1 MTRNSQAAR
10 VLDPRADDAF
20 APEADG
26 AIMMRRVS
34 EGLAIMPEGMELEH
48 GGRLESVDIAW
59 RLVGPDDA
67 PVVAVMG
74 GISAHRHV
82 AGGDD
87 VPGWWSTLVG
97 PGAGIDTE
105 RFRVLSFDWLGG
117 SDGTTGPAE
126 ISGPAQPFPAVSPFD
141 QAAVLAR
148 LADQLGISRFRAVV
162 GASYG
167 GMVGLAFAAR
177 HRRRLER
184 LVVLSAAHEP
194 HPLATAWRSVQ
205 RNVVRLGLAH
215 GAGPDALAIAR
226 GLAMTTYRS
235 PREFATRFAGAPEAH
250 GDRFRFPVDG
260 YLEAHGRR
268 FADRVR
274 PEAYLCLSESIDLQ
288 RVSPRDVVTPTTLV
302 AVGDDLLVPLDQM
315 RSLAASIAGP
325 CGLVEIDSLYGHD
338 AFLKEDAL
346 LAPLFNET
354 LEGRRP

>member
-20 APEADG
+20 APAAGG

-34 EGLAIMPEGMELEH
+34 EGLAIMPEGMDLEH
-48 GGRLESVDIAW
+48 GGRLESVEIAW
-59 RLVGPDDA
+59 RLVGPEEA

-87 VPGWWSTLVG
+87 VPGWWSALVG

-117 SDGTTGPAE
+117 SDGTTGPAADDD
-126 ISGPAQPFPAVSPFD
+126 PARSFPAVSPFD

-148 LADQLGISRFRAVV
+148 LAEQLGICRFRAVV

-177 HRRRLER
+177 YARRLER

-205 RNVVRLGLAH
+205 RNVVRMGLAH
-215 GAGPDALAIAR
+215 GAGRDALAIAR

-235 PREFATRFAGAPEAH
+235 QREFGSRFAGEPVAD

-260 YLEAHGRR
+260 YLEAHGER
-268 FADRVR
+268 FAARVR

-288 RVSPRDVVTPTTLV
+288 RVPPGDVRTPTTLV
-302 AVGDDLLVPLDQM
+302 AVRNDLLVPVDQM
-315 RSLAASIAGP
+315 RELEAGLAGP
-325 CGLVEIDSLYGHD
+325 CGLLEIDSLYGHD
-338 AFLKEDAL
+338 AFLKEDTL
-346 LAPLFNET
+346 LAPLFIET
-354 LEGRRP
+354 LEGGRS